1 MPRCSVPSDL
11 PKDWTDEDQDDLD
24 EGRTSWDR
32 RKPRRTEDYGE
43 RLKEGFDILDLDADD

>member
-1 MPRCSVPSDL
+1 MSSDL

-43 RLKEGFDILDLDADD
+43 RLKEGFDILDLDADN